1 MNKEKLDSLLSS
13 GAITQEEYNEILFK
27 LGGNEN
33 GLQKTEQLQDK
44 GQEETKQKEVNTFD
58 EEKLEKLI
66 QAKVDRLTARLG
78 KEKAE
83 LQKEVDKL
91 KREKLSDEEI
101 KQLEISEKEK
111 ALAER
116 ERALLDKENRLY
128 AIKAIK
134 AAQLDDG
141 SDKSLELVD
150 FVMSDDTE
158 TIDKRVK
165 AFGDLVRKFVTA
177 EVDKKFKSNGR
188 TPNTGSS
195 GGGNNNPFSKES
207 FNLTEQMRILSEN
220 PELAKQLQA
229 AAK

>member
-1 MNKEKLDSLLSS
+1 MNKEKLDSLLAS

-111 ALAER
+111 EIADR
-116 ERALLDKENRLY
+116 ERALLEKENRLY

-134 AAQLDDG
+134 AANLDDG

-165 AFGDLVRKFVTA
+165 AFGDLVRKFVTS

-229 AAK
+229 TAK

>member
-1 MNKEKLDSLLSS
+1 MNKEKLDLLLSS
-13 GAITQEEYNEILFK
+13 GAITQEEYNEMLSK

-33 GLQKTEQLQDK
+33 GLQDK
-44 GQEETKQKEVNTFD
+44 RQEETEQKEVNTFD

-66 QAKVDRLTARLG
+66 QAKVDRITSKLG

-134 AAQLDDG
+134 AAGLDDG
-141 SDKSLELVD
+141 SDRSLELVD
-150 FVMSDDTE
+150 FVLSEE
-158 TIDKRVK
+158 TDVIDSRVK
-165 AFGDLVRKFVTA
+165 AFGALV
-177 EVDKKFKSNGR
+177 KKFAQSEIDKTFKENGR
-188 TPNTGSS
+188 TPNAGSKAKTS
-195 GGGNNNPFSKES
+195 QNPYAKET
-207 FNLTEQMRILSEN
+207 FNLTKIMELEAKD
-220 PELAKQLQA
+220 PELANQLQA
-229 AAK
+229 AAQNS

>member
-1 MNKEKLDSLLSS
+1 MNKEKLDSLVAS
-13 GAITQEEYNEILFK
+13 GAITREEYSEMLSK

-33 GLQKTEQLQDK
+33 GLQEK

-78 KEKAE
+78 KEKAD

-165 AFGDLVRKFVTA
+165 AFGDLVRKFVTS

-229 AAK
+229 TAK

>member
-1 MNKEKLDSLLSS
+1 MNKEKLDSLVAS
-13 GAITQEEYNEILFK
+13 GAITQEEYNEMLSK

-33 GLQKTEQLQDK
+33 GLQEK

-188 TPNTGSS
+188 TPNTGSNS
-195 GGGNNNPFSKES
+195 GSGNNPFSKES

-229 AAK
+229 TANK

>member
-158 TIDKRVK
+158 TIDKKVK

>member
-1 MNKEKLDSLLSS
+1 MNKEKLDSLLAS

-134 AAQLDDG
+134 SAQLDDG

-165 AFGDLVRKFVTA
+165 AFGDLVRKFVTS

-229 AAK
+229 TAK

>member
-1 MNKEKLDSLLSS
+1 MNKEKLDSLVAS
-13 GAITQEEYNEILFK
+13 GAITREEYSEMLSK

-33 GLQKTEQLQDK
+33 GLQEK

-78 KEKAE
+78 KEKAD

-165 AFGDLVRKFVTA
+165 AFGDLVRKFVTS

>member
-1 MNKEKLDSLLSS
+1 M
-13 GAITQEEYNEILFK
+13 
-27 LGGNEN
+27 
-33 GLQKTEQLQDK
+33 
-44 GQEETKQKEVNTFD
+44 
-58 EEKLEKLI
+58 
-66 QAKVDRLTARLG
+66 
-78 KEKAE
+78 
-83 LQKEVDKL
+83 
-91 KREKLSDEEI
+91 
-101 KQLEISEKEK
+101 
-111 ALAER
+111 
-116 ERALLDKENRLY
+116 
-128 AIKAIK
+128 
-134 AAQLDDG
+134 
-141 SDKSLELVD
+141 ELVD

-188 TPNTGSS
+188 TPNTGSN

>member
-1 MNKEKLDSLLSS
+1 MNKEKLDSLLAS
-13 GAITQEEYNEILFK
+13 GAITQEEYSEMLSK

-33 GLQKTEQLQDK
+33 GLQEK

-188 TPNTGSS
+188 TPNTGSNS
-195 GGGNNNPFSKES
+195 GSGNNPFSKES

-229 AAK
+229 TANK

>member
-1 MNKEKLDSLLSS
+1 MNKEKLDSLLAS
-13 GAITQEEYNEILFK
+13 GAITQEEYSEMLSK

-33 GLQKTEQLQDK
+33 GLQEK

-78 KEKAE
+78 KEKAD

-188 TPNTGSS
+188 TPNTGSN

>member
-116 ERALLDKENRLY
+116 EQVLLDRENRLY

-150 FVMSDDTE
+150 FVMSNDTE

>member
-1 MNKEKLDSLLSS
+1 MNKEKLDSLLAS
-13 GAITQEEYNEILFK
+13 GAITQEEYNEMLSK

-33 GLQKTEQLQDK
+33 GLQEK

-78 KEKAE
+78 KEKAD

-177 EVDKKFKSNGR
+177 EVEKKFKSNGR

>member
-1 MNKEKLDSLLSS
+1 MNKEKLDSLLAS
-13 GAITQEEYNEILFK
+13 GAITQEEYNEMLSK
-27 LGGNEN
+27 LGGNEH
-33 GLQKTEQLQDK
+33 GLEEQ
-44 GQEETKQKEVNTFD
+44 GQEETKQNEVNTFD

-78 KEKAE
+78 KEKAD

>member
-1 MNKEKLDSLLSS
+1 MNKEKLDSLLAS
-13 GAITQEEYNEILFK
+13 GAITQEEYNEMLSK

-33 GLQKTEQLQDK
+33 GLQEK

-78 KEKAE
+78 KEKAD

-111 ALAER
+111 ALVER

-188 TPNTGSS
+188 TPNTGSN

-229 AAK
+229 TAK

>member
-1 MNKEKLDSLLSS
+1 MNKEKLDSLLAS
-13 GAITQEEYNEILFK
+13 GAITQEEYNEMLSK

-33 GLQKTEQLQDK
+33 GLQEK

-78 KEKAE
+78 KEKAD

>member
-1 MNKEKLDSLLSS
+1 MNKEKLDSLLAS
-13 GAITQEEYNEILFK
+13 GAITQEEYSEMLSK

-33 GLQKTEQLQDK
+33 GLQEK

-78 KEKAE
+78 KEKAD

-165 AFGDLVRKFVTA
+165 AFGDLVRKFVTS

-229 AAK
+229 TAK

>member
-1 MNKEKLDSLLSS
+1 MNKEKLDSLVAS
-13 GAITQEEYNEILFK
+13 GAITREEYSEMLSK

-33 GLQKTEQLQDK
+33 GLQEK

-78 KEKAE
+78 KEKAD

>member
-1 MNKEKLDSLLSS
+1 MNKEKLDSLVAS
-13 GAITQEEYNEILFK
+13 GAITQEEYNEMLSK

-33 GLQKTEQLQDK
+33 GLQEK

-188 TPNTGSS
+188 TPNTGSN

-229 AAK
+229 TAK

>member
-165 AFGDLVRKFVTA
+165 AFGDLVRKFVTS

-220 PELAKQLQA
+220 PELAKQLQS

>member
-1 MNKEKLDSLLSS
+1 MNKEKLDSLVAS
-13 GAITQEEYNEILFK
+13 GAITREEYSEMLSK

-33 GLQKTEQLQDK
+33 GLQEK

-78 KEKAE
+78 KEKAD

-165 AFGDLVRKFVTA
+165 AFGDLVRKLVTA

-188 TPNTGSS
+188 IPNTGSS

-229 AAK
+229 TAK

>member
-1 MNKEKLDSLLSS
+1 MNKEKLDSLVAS
-13 GAITQEEYNEILFK
+13 GAITREEYSEMLSK

-33 GLQKTEQLQDK
+33 GLQEK

-78 KEKAE
+78 KEKAD

-188 TPNTGSS
+188 TPNTGSN

>member
-1 MNKEKLDSLLSS
+1 MNKEKLDSLLAS
-13 GAITQEEYNEILFK
+13 GAITQEEYNEMLSK

-33 GLQKTEQLQDK
+33 GLQEK

-78 KEKAE
+78 KEKAD

-188 TPNTGSS
+188 TPNTGSN

-229 AAK
+229 TAK

>member
-1 MNKEKLDSLLSS
+1 MNKEKLDSLLAS
-13 GAITQEEYNEILFK
+13 GAITREEYSEMLSK

-33 GLQKTEQLQDK
+33 GLQEK

-78 KEKAE
+78 KEKAD

-165 AFGDLVRKFVTA
+165 AFGDLVRKFVTS

-229 AAK
+229 TAK

>member
-1 MNKEKLDSLLSS
+1 MNKEKLDSLLAS
-13 GAITQEEYNEILFK
+13 GAITQEEYSEMLSK

-33 GLQKTEQLQDK
+33 GLQEK

-78 KEKAE
+78 KEKAD

-188 TPNTGSS
+188 TPNTGSN

-229 AAK
+229 TAK